1 MFNPMMKPLFGMEP
15 PDEGPPRGGP
25 TWGYGGEGYED
36 AGMVQQSDS
45 YYFFVAFH
53 CVLVIFSLVVNGTMH
68 ATLIT
73 MRKKLFESTFYCVVA
88 GLMIFTTLKT
98 VIQAAFVV
106 PQYMKGD
113 DPFPAGYRKAI
124 FTLDMLADYGIL
136 GFSTL
141 MAANRHSTFSLGCKC
156 PIFVKPVIYY
166 LIGFVSVIIIVCVAL
181 LSGMGCTKM
190 YSIQTN
196 AYVDMCPTVGVTV
209 VIEKVLMYLYYV
221 VCLVSASF
229 YVRTYWL
236 IRYQRGYL
244 MNNEKSRCG
253 PEMVILKQAIII
265 FGLYILWIGLSTAL
279 PFLCKEAS
287 ACLFFYLT
295 YSLNIVALFIAAAFP
310 GLFLASSNEFRRE
323 ILSWLSFCGL
333 RPHWLTRA
341 KRITSATTITSR
353 DRVVSISKAS
363 TSSY

>member
-1 MFNPMMKPLFGMEP
+1 MYTPPADRGNKPLFHISIVSHS
-15 PDEGPPRGGP
+15 R
-25 TWGYGGEGYED
+25 
-36 AGMVQQSDS
+36 
-45 YYFFVAFH
+45 
-53 CVLVIFSLVVNGTMH
+53 
-68 ATLIT
+68 
-73 MRKKLFESTFYCVVA
+73 STFYCVVA

-166 LIGFVSVIIIVCVAL
+166 LIGFVSVIII
-181 LSGMGCTKM
+181 
-190 YSIQTN
+190 
-196 AYVDMCPTVGVTV
+196 
-209 VIEKVLMYLYYV
+209 KVLMYLYYV

-310 GLFLASSNEFRRE
+310 GLFLASSNEFRRQYFH
-323 ILSWLSFCGL
+323 IW
-333 RPHWLTRA
+333 
-341 KRITSATTITSR
+341 TI
-353 DRVVSISKAS
+353 
-363 TSSY
+363 